1 MTGSSDKLGS
11 AAVANAAAVTVA
23 VLGAGSWGTAL
34 AVLLAR
40 NGHRVQL
47 WGHEPAH
54 VAKIAAARECVD
66 YLPGVP
72 LPQAIS
78 VTSDLNVAL
87 SDADAI
93 VVAVPSHAFRA
104 VIAQVADVVP
114 TLPLINATKGF
125 DPGSSRLLHEVHT
138 ELRGTAPFLVL
149 SGPTFAVE
157 VAAGLPTAVT
167 LAGADADVLARCAQ
181 WFHNEYFRVYTSSD
195 VTGVEVAGA
204 TKNVFAIAAGI
215 ADGLRFGANSRAA
228 LITRGLAELVRLGET
243 LGGSRDTFMGL
254 AGVGDLIL
262 TCTED
267 KSRNRRF
274 GLALGRGQS
283 VDAALQQ
290 IGQVVEGAA
299 AAREVTHLAQRLNIP
314 MPIVEQVHA
323 VIYQQRDPRVAV
335 RNLLQRAPTTEWRSA

>member
-11 AAVANAAAVTVA
+11 AAVAHAAAVTVA

-47 WGHEPAH
+47 WGHDPAH
-54 VAKIAAARECVD
+54 IAQIVATRECAV

-72 LPQAIS
+72 LPPNIAA
-78 VTSDLNVAL
+78 TSDLNVAL
-87 SDADAI
+87 SKANAL

-104 VIAQVADVVP
+104 LIAQVATIAP

-125 DPGSSRLLHEVHT
+125 DPGSSRLLHEVHA
-138 ELRGTAPFLVL
+138 ELRGTAPFMVL

-167 LAGADADVLARCAQ
+167 LAGADADVSARCAK
-181 WFHNEYFRVYTSSD
+181 WFHNEYFRVYTSND
-195 VTGVEVAGA
+195 VAGVEVAGA

-215 ADGLRFGANSRAA
+215 ADGLRFGANCRAA
-228 LITRGLAELVRLGET
+228 LITRGLAELVRLGEM
-243 LGGSRDTFMGL
+243 LGGSRETFMGL

-274 GLALGRGQS
+274 GLAVGRGQS
-283 VDAALQQ
+283 VDVALQQ

-299 AAREVTHLAQRLNIP
+299 AAREVAQLAQRFSIP

-335 RNLLQRAPTTEWRSA
+335 RNLLQRAPTTEWHGA